1 MVAVLMVLVAL
12 AFVLVPLLRQSRGAS
27 GGAAISQAG
36 SNVAVLKAQK
46 HEIEDDFAKG
56 MLTAEERDAALAELS
71 HRIVDEVPADEAAMR
86 GPVASPN
93 RPWLVI
99 GILALAIPV
108 ASGVLYATWGASHVL
123 RMDKVPVQAAGAA
136 DHGEA
141 GDSPQMSDAK
151 IVEMVDTLAKKMEQ
165 NPGDPKGW
173 VLLARS
179 QAALG
184 RMPAALAAYERAAA
198 LLPKDAQILAD
209 YADTLVI
216 SQQGRFE
223 GKPMEVIK
231 RALVADPNHLK
242 ALALAGTAEMRFG
255 NKDASIRHWEKIKS
269 LLPKDSDDF
278 RQVEAIIVEVRTGK
292 PPEMVADAGGKSN
305 PHAAG
310 MPAAPAAPT
319 APPPASPGTPAA
331 AAPAATGAKVT
342 GQVSLAPDMASKL
355 APGDVLF
362 ILARAKSGPRMPLA
376 VQRIA
381 GPKAADF
388 PKAFELTDAMAMA
401 PGMSLSSFPEVVIEA
416 RISKTGNAQLQPGDL
431 SGASEAVKPGAANVK
446 VVVSNVVK
454 AGP

>member
-1 MVAVLMVLVAL
+1 MVLVAL

-56 MLTAEERDAALAELS
+56 MLTAEERDTALAELS
-71 HRIVDEVPADEAAMR
+71 HRIVDEVPAGEAALR
-86 GPVASPN
+86 GPVASSR

-99 GILALAIPV
+99 GVLALAIPV
-108 ASGVLYATWGASHVL
+108 ASGGLYAIWGASHVL
-123 RMDKVPVQAAGAA
+123 SMDKVPVQAAGAA

-209 YADTLVI
+209 YADSLVL

-231 RALVADPNHLK
+231 RALAADPNHLK

-255 NKDASIRHWEKIKS
+255 NKDASIKHWEKIKS
-269 LLPKDSDDF
+269 LLPKDSDDY

-292 PPEMVADAGGKSN
+292 PPEAVADAGATPN

-310 MPAAPAAPT
+310 MPPANTPPAPT
-319 APPPASPGTPAA
+319 VAAGAPA
-331 AAPAATGAKVT
+331 AAPAGTGAKVT
-342 GQVSLAPDMASKL
+342 GQVSLAPEMAAKL

-401 PGMSLSSFPEVVIEA
+401 PGMSLSSFPEVIVEA
-416 RISKTGNAQLQPGDL
+416 RISKSGNAQLQPGDL
-431 SGASEAVKPGAANVK
+431 SGASDAVKPGAANVK